1 MFQTE
6 ISFDS
11 NFFDSLKVRWL
22 KTKEIYLLLQTVDE
36 LINNGDIELTN
47 KPLSPVT
54 YSYYFC
60 DYYYMNN
67 WTKFENYIKE
77 SSFNLKV
84 NGSPKVHC
92 YSYSTN
98 EYQKRV
104 YHLIPNP
111 QYCFIHYLPIEKKK
125 DNPQTKQ
132 IFPMFKII
140 DFSPSQISEVESNET
155 MLIIIESFLSF
166 EELTKISQNI
176 KIIFGHQIVNC
187 KPIAQNVLSCVIPP
201 QNENEVVVD
210 IYMTSQDNLNEMRK
224 VSYYD
229 NTQKKTFK
237 YISLKKM
244 QKTPNMVRS
253 NTNSNSKINCS
264 IFTYSDE
271 EIKKKIILLIQ
282 SMLSHID
289 FYSNTINHLNSEFL
303 DITFLIKNFNEDNL
317 NFVLSKISNELNK
330 INKLYII
337 DFVDNFGY
345 NILHYISAINY
356 ANSLQLLNR
365 LRINL
370 EYKSK
375 DDLSCYEICA
385 GRRNLESLTQ
395 LIEIADTGEM
405 ENENEE
411 KFLNDVDILKSA
423 LNISLERNKIDQ
435 YDIKILDL
443 LLKQIKIKYTVDA
456 TSGKIFNNIRNK
468 EDETERKEKDE
479 DDIINSVGIR
489 NNIKTIQRS
498 VRGYLKRRKYRSM
511 KKAAN
516 CLIERFKNFTERKKF
531 LNVKHATVFIQTKI
545 RSWLNQKHD
554 FIKKK

>member
-11 NFFDSLKVRWL
+11 KFFDSLKVRWL
-22 KTKEIYLLLQTVDE
+22 KTKEIYILLQTVDE
-36 LINNGDIELTN
+36 LINNNDIELTN
-47 KPLSPVT
+47 KPLALDT
-54 YSYYFC
+54 FSYYFC

-84 NGSPKVHC
+84 NGRDKVHC

-98 EYQKRV
+98 EYQKRI

-111 QYCFIHYLPIEKKK
+111 QYCFIHYRPIEKKRDTPK
-125 DNPQTKQ
+125 QNPFT
-132 IFPMFKII
+132 FPMFKIV
-140 DFSPSQISEVESNET
+140 DFSPSQISEVQNNET
-155 MLIIIESFLSF
+155 MLIIIESFLSL
-166 EELTKISQNI
+166 EELNKISQNI

-187 KPIAQNVLSCVIPP
+187 KVIAQNVLSCIIPP

-237 YISLKKM
+237 YVSLKQM
-244 QKTPNMVRS
+244 QKTPSMIRS
-253 NTNSNSKINCS
+253 NANSNSKINCS

-271 EIKKKIILLIQ
+271 EIKKKIISLIQ

-289 FYSNTINHLNSEFL
+289 FYSNIINHHNSEFL

-356 ANSLQLLNR
+356 SNSLQLLNR
-365 LRINL
+365 LKINL

-456 TSGKIFNNIRNK
+456 TSGKIFNNLRNK
-468 EDETERKEKDE
+468 ENEKETKEKDE
-479 DDIINSVGIR
+479 DDIIN

-498 VRGYLKRRKYRSM
+498 VRGYLKRRKYRRM

-516 CLIERFKNFTERKKF
+516 CLIKRFKNFTERKKF
-531 LNVKHATVFIQTKI
+531 LNVKHATVFIQTQI

-554 FIKKK
+554 SIKKK

>member
-1 MFQTE
+1 
-6 ISFDS
+6 
-11 NFFDSLKVRWL
+11 
-22 KTKEIYLLLQTVDE
+22 
-36 LINNGDIELTN
+36 
-47 KPLSPVT
+47 
-54 YSYYFC
+54 
-60 DYYYMNN
+60 
-67 WTKFENYIKE
+67 
-77 SSFNLKV
+77 
-84 NGSPKVHC
+84 
-92 YSYSTN
+92 
-98 EYQKRV
+98 
-104 YHLIPNP
+104 
-111 QYCFIHYLPIEKKK
+111 
-125 DNPQTKQ
+125 
-132 IFPMFKII
+132 MFKIV
-140 DFSPSQISEVESNET
+140 DFSPSQISEVQNNET
-155 MLIIIESFLSF
+155 MLIIIESFLSL
-166 EELTKISQNI
+166 EELNKISQNI

-187 KPIAQNVLSCVIPP
+187 KVIAQNVLSCIIPP

-237 YISLKKM
+237 YVSLKQM
-244 QKTPNMVRS
+244 QKTPSMIRG

-264 IFTYSDE
+264 IFRYSDKKK
-271 EIKKKIILLIQ
+271 KKKIISLIQ

-289 FYSNTINHLNSEFL
+289 FYSNIINHHNSEFL

-356 ANSLQLLNR
+356 SNSLQLLNR
-365 LRINL
+365 LKINL

-456 TSGKIFNNIRNK
+456 TSGKIFNNLRNK
-468 EDETERKEKDE
+468 ENEKETKEKDE
-479 DDIINSVGIR
+479 DDIIN

-498 VRGYLKRRKYRSM
+498 VRGYLKRRKYRRM

-516 CLIERFKNFTERKKF
+516 CLIKRFKNFTERKKF
-531 LNVKHATVFIQTKI
+531 LNVKHATVFIQTQI

-554 FIKKK
+554 SIKKK

>member
-11 NFFDSLKVRWL
+11 KFFDSLKVRWL
-22 KTKEIYLLLQTVDE
+22 KTKEIYILLQTVDE
-36 LINNGDIELTN
+36 LINNNDIELTN
-47 KPLSPVT
+47 KPLALDT
-54 YSYYFC
+54 FSYYFC

-84 NGSPKVHC
+84 NGRDKVHC

-98 EYQKRV
+98 EYQKRI

-111 QYCFIHYLPIEKKK
+111 QYCFIHYRPIEKKRDTPK
-125 DNPQTKQ
+125 QNPFT
-132 IFPMFKII
+132 FPMFKIV
-140 DFSPSQISEVESNET
+140 DFSPSQISEAQNNET
-155 MLIIIESFLSF
+155 MLIIIESFLSL
-166 EELTKISQNI
+166 EELNKISQNI

-187 KPIAQNVLSCVIPP
+187 KVIAQNVLSCIIPP

-237 YISLKKM
+237 YVSLKQM
-244 QKTPNMVRS
+244 QKTPSMIRS
-253 NTNSNSKINCS
+253 NANSNSKINCS

-271 EIKKKIILLIQ
+271 EIKKKIISLIQ

-289 FYSNTINHLNSEFL
+289 FYSNIINHHNSEFL

-356 ANSLQLLNR
+356 SNSLQLLNR
-365 LRINL
+365 LKINL

-456 TSGKIFNNIRNK
+456 TSGKIFNNLRNK
-468 EDETERKEKDE
+468 ENEKETKEKDE
-479 DDIINSVGIR
+479 DDIIN

-498 VRGYLKRRKYRSM
+498 VRGYLKRRKYRRM

-516 CLIERFKNFTERKKF
+516 CLIKRFKNFTERKKF

-554 FIKKK
+554 SIKKK

>member
-11 NFFDSLKVRWL
+11 KFFDSLKVRWL
-22 KTKEIYLLLQTVDE
+22 KTKEIYILLQTVDE
-36 LINNGDIELTN
+36 LINNNDIELTN
-47 KPLSPVT
+47 KPLALDT
-54 YSYYFC
+54 FSYYFC

-84 NGSPKVHC
+84 NGRDKVHC

-98 EYQKRV
+98 EYQKRI

-111 QYCFIHYLPIEKKK
+111 QYCFIHYRPIEKKRDTPK
-125 DNPQTKQ
+125 QNPFT
-132 IFPMFKII
+132 FPMFKIV
-140 DFSPSQISEVESNET
+140 DFSPSQISEAQNNET
-155 MLIIIESFLSF
+155 MLIIIESFLSL
-166 EELTKISQNI
+166 EELNKISQNI

-187 KPIAQNVLSCVIPP
+187 KVIAQNVLSCIIPP

-237 YISLKKM
+237 YVSLKQM
-244 QKTPNMVRS
+244 QKTPSMIRS

-271 EIKKKIILLIQ
+271 EIKKKIISLIQ

-289 FYSNTINHLNSEFL
+289 FYSNIINHHNSEFL

-356 ANSLQLLNR
+356 SNSLQLLNR
-365 LRINL
+365 LKINL

-456 TSGKIFNNIRNK
+456 TSGKIFNNLRNK
-468 EDETERKEKDE
+468 ENEKETKEKDE
-479 DDIINSVGIR
+479 DDIIN

-498 VRGYLKRRKYRSM
+498 VRGYLKRRKYRRM

-516 CLIERFKNFTERKKF
+516 CLIKRFKNFTERKKF
-531 LNVKHATVFIQTKI
+531 LNVKHATVFIQTQI

-554 FIKKK
+554 SIKKK

>member
-11 NFFDSLKVRWL
+11 KFFDSLKVRWL
-22 KTKEIYLLLQTVDE
+22 KTKEIYILLQTVDE
-36 LINNGDIELTN
+36 LINNNDIELTN
-47 KPLSPVT
+47 KPLALDT
-54 YSYYFC
+54 FSYYFC
-60 DYYYMNN
+60 DYYNMNN

-84 NGSPKVHC
+84 NGRDKVHC

-98 EYQKRV
+98 EYQKRI

-111 QYCFIHYLPIEKKK
+111 QYCFIHYRPIEKKRDTPK
-125 DNPQTKQ
+125 QNPFT
-132 IFPMFKII
+132 FPMFKIV
-140 DFSPSQISEVESNET
+140 DFSPSQISEAQNNET
-155 MLIIIESFLSF
+155 MLIIIESFLSL
-166 EELTKISQNI
+166 EELNKISQNI

-187 KPIAQNVLSCVIPP
+187 KVIAQNVLSCIIPP

-237 YISLKKM
+237 YVSLKQM
-244 QKTPNMVRS
+244 QKTPSMIRS
-253 NTNSNSKINCS
+253 NMNSNSKINCS

-271 EIKKKIILLIQ
+271 EIKKKIISLIQ

-289 FYSNTINHLNSEFL
+289 FYSNIINHHNSEFL

-356 ANSLQLLNR
+356 SNSLQLLNR
-365 LRINL
+365 LKINL

-456 TSGKIFNNIRNK
+456 TSGKIFNNLRNK
-468 EDETERKEKDE
+468 ENEKETKEKDE
-479 DDIINSVGIR
+479 DDIIN

-498 VRGYLKRRKYRSM
+498 VRGYLKRRKYRRM

-516 CLIERFKNFTERKKF
+516 CLIKRFKNFTERKKF

-554 FIKKK
+554 SIKKK

>member
-11 NFFDSLKVRWL
+11 KFFDSLKVRWL
-22 KTKEIYLLLQTVDE
+22 KTKEIYILLQTVDE
-36 LINNGDIELTN
+36 LINNNDIELTN
-47 KPLSPVT
+47 KPLALDT
-54 YSYYFC
+54 FSYYFC

-84 NGSPKVHC
+84 NGRDKVHC

-98 EYQKRV
+98 EYQKRI

-111 QYCFIHYLPIEKKK
+111 QYCFIHYRPIEKKRDTPK
-125 DNPQTKQ
+125 QNPFT
-132 IFPMFKII
+132 FPMFKIV
-140 DFSPSQISEVESNET
+140 DFSPSQISEAQNNET
-155 MLIIIESFLSF
+155 MLIIIESFLSL
-166 EELTKISQNI
+166 EELNKISQNI

-187 KPIAQNVLSCVIPP
+187 KVIAQNVLSCIIPP

-237 YISLKKM
+237 YVSLKQM
-244 QKTPNMVRS
+244 QKTPSMIRS
-253 NTNSNSKINCS
+253 NANSNSKINCS

-271 EIKKKIILLIQ
+271 EIKKKIISLIQ

-289 FYSNTINHLNSEFL
+289 FYSNIINHHNSEFL

-345 NILHYISAINY
+345 NILHYISAMNY
-356 ANSLQLLNR
+356 SNSLQLLNR
-365 LRINL
+365 LKINL

-456 TSGKIFNNIRNK
+456 TSGKIFNNLRNK
-468 EDETERKEKDE
+468 ENEKETKEKDE
-479 DDIINSVGIR
+479 DDIIN

-498 VRGYLKRRKYRSM
+498 VRGYLKRRKYRRM

-516 CLIERFKNFTERKKF
+516 CLIKRFKNFTERKKF
-531 LNVKHATVFIQTKI
+531 LNVKHATVFIQTQI

-554 FIKKK
+554 SIKKK

>member
-11 NFFDSLKVRWL
+11 KFFDSLKVRWL
-22 KTKEIYLLLQTVDE
+22 KTKEIYILLQTVDE
-36 LINNGDIELTN
+36 LINNNDIELTN
-47 KPLSPVT
+47 KPLT
-54 YSYYFC
+54 LDTFSYYFC

-84 NGSPKVHC
+84 NGRDKVHC

-98 EYQKRV
+98 EYQKRI

-111 QYCFIHYLPIEKKK
+111 QYCFIHYRPIEKKRDTPK
-125 DNPQTKQ
+125 QNPFT
-132 IFPMFKII
+132 FPMFKIV
-140 DFSPSQISEVESNET
+140 DFSPSQISEAQNNET
-155 MLIIIESFLSF
+155 MLIIIESFLSL
-166 EELTKISQNI
+166 EELNKISQNI

-187 KPIAQNVLSCVIPP
+187 KVIAQNVLSCIIPP

-237 YISLKKM
+237 YVSLKQM
-244 QKTPNMVRS
+244 QKTPSMIRS
-253 NTNSNSKINCS
+253 NANSNSKINCS

-271 EIKKKIILLIQ
+271 EIKKKIISLIQ

-289 FYSNTINHLNSEFL
+289 FYSNIINHHNSEFL

-356 ANSLQLLNR
+356 SNSLQLLNR
-365 LRINL
+365 LKINL

-456 TSGKIFNNIRNK
+456 TSGKIFNNLRNK
-468 EDETERKEKDE
+468 ENEKETKEKDE
-479 DDIINSVGIR
+479 DDIIN

-498 VRGYLKRRKYRSM
+498 VRGYLKRRKYRRM

-516 CLIERFKNFTERKKF
+516 CLIKRFKNFTERKKF

-554 FIKKK
+554 SIKKK

>member
-11 NFFDSLKVRWL
+11 KFFDSLKVRWL
-22 KTKEIYLLLQTVDE
+22 KTKEIYILLQTVNE
-36 LINNGDIELTN
+36 LINNNDIELTN
-47 KPLSPVT
+47 KPLALDT
-54 YSYYFC
+54 FSYYFC

-84 NGSPKVHC
+84 NGRDKVHC

-98 EYQKRV
+98 EYQKRI

-111 QYCFIHYLPIEKKK
+111 QYCFIHYRPIEKKIDTPK
-125 DNPQTKQ
+125 QNPFT
-132 IFPMFKII
+132 FPMFKIV
-140 DFSPSQISEVESNET
+140 DFSPSQISEAQNNET
-155 MLIIIESFLSF
+155 MLIIIESFLSL
-166 EELTKISQNI
+166 EELNKISQNI

-187 KPIAQNVLSCVIPP
+187 KVIAQNVLSCIIPP

-237 YISLKKM
+237 YVSLKQM
-244 QKTPNMVRS
+244 QKTPSMIRS
-253 NTNSNSKINCS
+253 NANSNSKINCS

-271 EIKKKIILLIQ
+271 EIKKKIISLIQ

-289 FYSNTINHLNSEFL
+289 FYSNIINHHNSEFL

-356 ANSLQLLNR
+356 SNSLQLLNR
-365 LRINL
+365 LKINL

-456 TSGKIFNNIRNK
+456 TSGKIFNNLRNK
-468 EDETERKEKDE
+468 ENEKETKEKDE
-479 DDIINSVGIR
+479 DDIIN

-498 VRGYLKRRKYRSM
+498 VRGYLKRRKYRRM

-516 CLIERFKNFTERKKF
+516 CLIKRFKNFTERKKF
-531 LNVKHATVFIQTKI
+531 LNVKHATVFIQTQI

-554 FIKKK
+554 SIKKK

>member
-11 NFFDSLKVRWL
+11 KFFDSLKVRWL
-22 KTKEIYLLLQTVDE
+22 KTKEIYILLQTVDE
-36 LINNGDIELTN
+36 LINNNDIELTN
-47 KPLSPVT
+47 KPLALDT
-54 YSYYFC
+54 FSYYFC

-84 NGSPKVHC
+84 NGRDKVHC

-98 EYQKRV
+98 EYQKRI

-111 QYCFIHYLPIEKKK
+111 QYCFIHYRPIEKKRDTPK
-125 DNPQTKQ
+125 QNPFT
-132 IFPMFKII
+132 FPMFKIV
-140 DFSPSQISEVESNET
+140 DFSPSQISEAQNNET
-155 MLIIIESFLSF
+155 MLIIIESFLSL
-166 EELTKISQNI
+166 EELNKISQNI

-187 KPIAQNVLSCVIPP
+187 KVIAQNVLSCIIPP

-237 YISLKKM
+237 YVSLKQM
-244 QKTPNMVRS
+244 QKTPSMIRG

-271 EIKKKIILLIQ
+271 EIKKKIISLIQ

-289 FYSNTINHLNSEFL
+289 FYSNIINHHNSEFL

-356 ANSLQLLNR
+356 SNSLQLLNR
-365 LRINL
+365 LKINL

-456 TSGKIFNNIRNK
+456 TSGKIFNNLRNK
-468 EDETERKEKDE
+468 ENEKETKEKDE
-479 DDIINSVGIR
+479 DDIIN

-498 VRGYLKRRKYRSM
+498 VRGYLKRRKYRRM

-516 CLIERFKNFTERKKF
+516 CLIKRFKNFTERKKF
-531 LNVKHATVFIQTKI
+531 LNVKHATVFIQTQI

-554 FIKKK
+554 SIKKK

>member
-11 NFFDSLKVRWL
+11 KFFDSLKVRWL
-22 KTKEIYLLLQTVDE
+22 KTKEIYILLQTVDE
-36 LINNGDIELTN
+36 LINNNDIELTN
-47 KPLSPVT
+47 KPLALDT
-54 YSYYFC
+54 FSYYFC

-84 NGSPKVHC
+84 NGRDKVHC

-98 EYQKRV
+98 EYQKRI

-111 QYCFIHYLPIEKKK
+111 QYCFIHYRPIEKKRDTPK
-125 DNPQTKQ
+125 QNPFT
-132 IFPMFKII
+132 FPMFKIV
-140 DFSPSQISEVESNET
+140 DFSPSQISEAQNNET
-155 MLIIIESFLSF
+155 MLIIIESFLSL
-166 EELTKISQNI
+166 EELNKISQNI

-187 KPIAQNVLSCVIPP
+187 KVIAQNVLSCIIPP

-237 YISLKKM
+237 YVSLKQM
-244 QKTPNMVRS
+244 QKTPSMIRS
-253 NTNSNSKINCS
+253 NANSNSKINCS

-271 EIKKKIILLIQ
+271 EIKKKIISLIQ

-289 FYSNTINHLNSEFL
+289 FYSNIINHHNSEFL

-356 ANSLQLLNR
+356 SNSLQLLNR
-365 LRINL
+365 LKINL

-395 LIEIADTGEM
+395 LIEIADAGEM

-456 TSGKIFNNIRNK
+456 TSGKIFNNLRNK
-468 EDETERKEKDE
+468 ENEKETKEKDE
-479 DDIINSVGIR
+479 DDIIN

-498 VRGYLKRRKYRSM
+498 VRGYLKRRKYRRM

-516 CLIERFKNFTERKKF
+516 CLIKRFKNFTERKKF
-531 LNVKHATVFIQTKI
+531 LNVKHATVFIQTQI

-554 FIKKK
+554 SIKKK

>member
-1 MFQTE
+1 MYRLFRFYNQNRKK
-6 ISFDS
+6 I
-11 NFFDSLKVRWL
+11 WL
-22 KTKEIYLLLQTVDE
+22 MIGIIAFVFLIIQLLNNIAKEQ
-36 LINNGDIELTN
+36 
-47 KPLSPVT
+47 
-54 YSYYFC
+54 
-60 DYYYMNN
+60 
-67 WTKFENYIKE
+67 
-77 SSFNLKV
+77 
-84 NGSPKVHC
+84 
-92 YSYSTN
+92 
-98 EYQKRV
+98 
-104 YHLIPNP
+104 
-111 QYCFIHYLPIEKKK
+111 
-125 DNPQTKQ
+125 
-132 IFPMFKII
+132 
-140 DFSPSQISEVESNET
+140 NET
-155 MLIIIESFLSF
+155 MLIIIESFLSL
-166 EELTKISQNI
+166 EELNKISQNI

-187 KPIAQNVLSCVIPP
+187 KVIAQNVLSCIIPP

-237 YISLKKM
+237 YVSLKQM
-244 QKTPNMVRS
+244 QKTPSMIRS
-253 NTNSNSKINCS
+253 NANSNSKINCS

-271 EIKKKIILLIQ
+271 EIKKKIISLIQ

-289 FYSNTINHLNSEFL
+289 FYSNIINHHNSEFL

-356 ANSLQLLNR
+356 SNSLQLLNR
-365 LRINL
+365 LKINL

-456 TSGKIFNNIRNK
+456 TSGKIFNNLRNK
-468 EDETERKEKDE
+468 ENEKETKEKDE
-479 DDIINSVGIR
+479 DDIIN

-498 VRGYLKRRKYRSM
+498 VRGYLKRRKYRRM

-516 CLIERFKNFTERKKF
+516 CLIKRFKNFTERKKF

-554 FIKKK
+554 SIKKK

>member
-11 NFFDSLKVRWL
+11 KFFDSLKVRWL
-22 KTKEIYLLLQTVDE
+22 KTKEIYILLQTVDE
-36 LINNGDIELTN
+36 LINNNDIELTN
-47 KPLSPVT
+47 KPLALDT
-54 YSYYFC
+54 FSYYFC
-60 DYYYMNN
+60 DYYDMNN

-84 NGSPKVHC
+84 NGRDKVHC

-98 EYQKRV
+98 EYQKRI

-111 QYCFIHYLPIEKKK
+111 QYCFIHYRPIEKKRDTPK
-125 DNPQTKQ
+125 QNPFT
-132 IFPMFKII
+132 FPMFKIV
-140 DFSPSQISEVESNET
+140 DFSPSQISEAQNNET
-155 MLIIIESFLSF
+155 MLIIIESFLSL
-166 EELTKISQNI
+166 EELNKISQNI

-187 KPIAQNVLSCVIPP
+187 KVIAQNVLSCIIPP

-237 YISLKKM
+237 YVSLKQM
-244 QKTPNMVRS
+244 QKTPSMIRS
-253 NTNSNSKINCS
+253 NANSNSKINCS

-271 EIKKKIILLIQ
+271 EIKKKIISLIQ

-289 FYSNTINHLNSEFL
+289 FYSNIINHHNSEFL
-303 DITFLIKNFNEDNL
+303 DITFLIQNFNEDNL

-356 ANSLQLLNR
+356 SNSLQLLNR
-365 LRINL
+365 LKINL

-456 TSGKIFNNIRNK
+456 TSGKIFNNLRNK
-468 EDETERKEKDE
+468 ENEKETKEKDE
-479 DDIINSVGIR
+479 DDIIN

-498 VRGYLKRRKYRSM
+498 VRGYLKRRKYRRM

-516 CLIERFKNFTERKKF
+516 CLIKRFKNFTERKKF
-531 LNVKHATVFIQTKI
+531 LNVKHATVFIQTQI

-554 FIKKK
+554 SIKKK

>member
-11 NFFDSLKVRWL
+11 KFFDSLKVRWL
-22 KTKEIYLLLQTVDE
+22 KTKEIYILLQTVNE
-36 LINNGDIELTN
+36 LINNNDIELTN
-47 KPLSPVT
+47 KPLALDT
-54 YSYYFC
+54 FSYYFC

-84 NGSPKVHC
+84 NGRDKVHC

-98 EYQKRV
+98 EYQKRI

-111 QYCFIHYLPIEKKK
+111 QYCFIHYRPIEKKRDTPK
-125 DNPQTKQ
+125 QNPFT
-132 IFPMFKII
+132 FPMFKIV
-140 DFSPSQISEVESNET
+140 DFSPSQISEAQNNET
-155 MLIIIESFLSF
+155 MLIIIESFLSL
-166 EELTKISQNI
+166 EELNKISQNI

-187 KPIAQNVLSCVIPP
+187 KVIAQNVLSCIIPP

-237 YISLKKM
+237 YVSLKQM
-244 QKTPNMVRS
+244 QKTPSMIRS
-253 NTNSNSKINCS
+253 HTNSNSKINCS

-271 EIKKKIILLIQ
+271 EIKKKIISLIQ

-289 FYSNTINHLNSEFL
+289 FYSNIINHHNSEFL

-356 ANSLQLLNR
+356 SNSLQLLNR
-365 LRINL
+365 LKINL

-456 TSGKIFNNIRNK
+456 TSGKIFNNLRNK
-468 EDETERKEKDE
+468 ENEKETKEKDE
-479 DDIINSVGIR
+479 DDIIN

-498 VRGYLKRRKYRSM
+498 VRGYLKRRKYRRM

-516 CLIERFKNFTERKKF
+516 CLIKRFKNFTERKKF
-531 LNVKHATVFIQTKI
+531 LNVKHATVFIQTQI

-554 FIKKK
+554 SIKKK

>member
-11 NFFDSLKVRWL
+11 KFFDSLKVRWL
-22 KTKEIYLLLQTVDE
+22 KTKEIYILLQTVNE
-36 LINNGDIELTN
+36 LINNNDIELTN
-47 KPLSPVT
+47 KPLALDT
-54 YSYYFC
+54 FSYYFC

-84 NGSPKVHC
+84 NGRDKVHC

-98 EYQKRV
+98 EYQKRI

-111 QYCFIHYLPIEKKK
+111 QYCFIHYRPIEKKRDTPK
-125 DNPQTKQ
+125 QNPFT
-132 IFPMFKII
+132 FPMFKIV
-140 DFSPSQISEVESNET
+140 DFSPSQISEAQNNET
-155 MLIIIESFLSF
+155 MLIIIESFLSL
-166 EELTKISQNI
+166 EELNKISQNI

-187 KPIAQNVLSCVIPP
+187 KVIAQNVLSCIIPP

-237 YISLKKM
+237 YVSLKQM
-244 QKTPNMVRS
+244 QKTPSMIRS
-253 NTNSNSKINCS
+253 NANSNSKINCS

-271 EIKKKIILLIQ
+271 EIKKKIISLIQ

-289 FYSNTINHLNSEFL
+289 FYSNIINHHNSEFL

-356 ANSLQLLNR
+356 SNSLQLLNR
-365 LRINL
+365 LKINL

-456 TSGKIFNNIRNK
+456 TSGKIFNNLRNK
-468 EDETERKEKDE
+468 ENEKETKEKDE
-479 DDIINSVGIR
+479 DDIIN

-498 VRGYLKRRKYRSM
+498 VRGYLKRRKYRRM

-516 CLIERFKNFTERKKF
+516 CLIKRFKNFTERKKF

-554 FIKKK
+554 SIKKK

>member
-11 NFFDSLKVRWL
+11 KFFDSLKVRWL
-22 KTKEIYLLLQTVDE
+22 KTKEIYILLQTVDE
-36 LINNGDIELTN
+36 LINNNDIELTN
-47 KPLSPVT
+47 KPLALDT
-54 YSYYFC
+54 FSYYFC

-84 NGSPKVHC
+84 NGRDKVHC

-98 EYQKRV
+98 EYQKRI

-111 QYCFIHYLPIEKKK
+111 QYCFIHYRPIEKKRDTPK
-125 DNPQTKQ
+125 QNPFT
-132 IFPMFKII
+132 FPMFKIV
-140 DFSPSQISEVESNET
+140 DFSPSQISEAQNNET
-155 MLIIIESFLSF
+155 MLIIIESFLSL
-166 EELTKISQNI
+166 EELNKISQNI

-187 KPIAQNVLSCVIPP
+187 KVIAQNVLSCIIPP

-237 YISLKKM
+237 YVSLKQM
-244 QKTPNMVRS
+244 QKTPSMIRG

-271 EIKKKIILLIQ
+271 EIKKKIISLIQ

-289 FYSNTINHLNSEFL
+289 FYSNIINHHNSEFL

-356 ANSLQLLNR
+356 SNSLQLLNR
-365 LRINL
+365 LKINL

-456 TSGKIFNNIRNK
+456 TSGKIFNNLRNK
-468 EDETERKEKDE
+468 ENEKETKEKDE
-479 DDIINSVGIR
+479 DDIIN

-498 VRGYLKRRKYRSM
+498 VRGYLKRRKYRRM

-516 CLIERFKNFTERKKF
+516 CLIKRFKNFTERKKF

-554 FIKKK
+554 SIKKK

>member
-6 ISFDS
+6 ISFDLK
-11 NFFDSLKVRWL
+11 FFDSLKVRWL
-22 KTKEIYLLLQTVDE
+22 KTKEIYILLQTVDD
-36 LINNGDIELTN
+36 LINNNDIELTN
-47 KPLSPVT
+47 KPLALDT
-54 YSYYFC
+54 FSYYFC
-60 DYYYMNN
+60 DYYNMNN

-84 NGSPKVHC
+84 NGRDKVHC

-98 EYQKRV
+98 EYQKRI

-111 QYCFIHYLPIEKKK
+111 QYCFIHYRPIEKKRDTPK
-125 DNPQTKQ
+125 QNPFT
-132 IFPMFKII
+132 FPMFKIV
-140 DFSPSQISEVESNET
+140 DFSPSQISEAQNNET
-155 MLIIIESFLSF
+155 MLIIIESFLSL
-166 EELTKISQNI
+166 EELNKISQNI

-187 KPIAQNVLSCVIPP
+187 KVIAQNVLSCIIPP

-237 YISLKKM
+237 YVSLKQM
-244 QKTPNMVRS
+244 QKTPSMIRG

-264 IFTYSDE
+264 IFRYSDE
-271 EIKKKIILLIQ
+271 EIKKKIISLIQ

-289 FYSNTINHLNSEFL
+289 FYSNIINHHNSEFL
-303 DITFLIKNFNEDNL
+303 DITFLIQNFNEDNL

-356 ANSLQLLNR
+356 SNSLQLLNR
-365 LRINL
+365 LKINL

-456 TSGKIFNNIRNK
+456 TSGKIFNNLRNK
-468 EDETERKEKDE
+468 ENEKETKEKDE
-479 DDIINSVGIR
+479 DDIIN

-498 VRGYLKRRKYRSM
+498 VRGYLKRRKYRRM

-516 CLIERFKNFTERKKF
+516 CLIKRFKNFTERKKF

-554 FIKKK
+554 SIKKK

>member
-11 NFFDSLKVRWL
+11 KFFDSLKVRWL
-22 KTKEIYLLLQTVDE
+22 KTKEIYILLQTVDE
-36 LINNGDIELTN
+36 LINNNDIELTN
-47 KPLSPVT
+47 KPLALDT
-54 YSYYFC
+54 FSYYFC

-84 NGSPKVHC
+84 NGRDKVHC

-98 EYQKRV
+98 EYQKRI

-111 QYCFIHYLPIEKKK
+111 QYCFIHYRPIEKKRDTPK
-125 DNPQTKQ
+125 QNPFT
-132 IFPMFKII
+132 FPMFKIV
-140 DFSPSQISEVESNET
+140 DFSPSQISEAQNNET
-155 MLIIIESFLSF
+155 MLIIIESFLSL
-166 EELTKISQNI
+166 EELNKISQNI

-187 KPIAQNVLSCVIPP
+187 KVIAQNVLSCIIPP

-237 YISLKKM
+237 YVSLKQM
-244 QKTPNMVRS
+244 QKTPSIIRS
-253 NTNSNSKINCS
+253 NMNSNSKINCS

-271 EIKKKIILLIQ
+271 EIKKKIISLIQ

-289 FYSNTINHLNSEFL
+289 FYSNIINHHNSEFL

-356 ANSLQLLNR
+356 SNSLQLLNR
-365 LRINL
+365 LKINL

-456 TSGKIFNNIRNK
+456 TSGKIFNNLRNK
-468 EDETERKEKDE
+468 ENEKETKEKDE
-479 DDIINSVGIR
+479 DDIIN

-498 VRGYLKRRKYRSM
+498 VRGYLKRRKYRRM

-516 CLIERFKNFTERKKF
+516 CLIKRFKNFTERKKF
-531 LNVKHATVFIQTKI
+531 LNVKHATVFIQTQI

-554 FIKKK
+554 SIKKK

>member
-11 NFFDSLKVRWL
+11 KFFDSLKVRWL
-22 KTKEIYLLLQTVDE
+22 KTKEIYILLQTVDE
-36 LINNGDIELTN
+36 LINNNDIELTN
-47 KPLSPVT
+47 KPLALDT
-54 YSYYFC
+54 FSYYFC

-84 NGSPKVHC
+84 NGRDKVHC

-98 EYQKRV
+98 EYQKRI

-111 QYCFIHYLPIEKKK
+111 QYCFIHYRPIEKKRDTSK
-125 DNPQTKQ
+125 QNPFT
-132 IFPMFKII
+132 FPMFKIV
-140 DFSPSQISEVESNET
+140 DFSPSQISEAQNNET
-155 MLIIIESFLSF
+155 MLIIIESFLSL
-166 EELTKISQNI
+166 EELNKISQNI

-187 KPIAQNVLSCVIPP
+187 KVIAQNVLSCIIPP

-237 YISLKKM
+237 YVSLKQM
-244 QKTPNMVRS
+244 QKTPSMIRS

-271 EIKKKIILLIQ
+271 EIKKKIISLIQ

-289 FYSNTINHLNSEFL
+289 FYSNIINHHNSEFL

-356 ANSLQLLNR
+356 SNSLQLLNR
-365 LRINL
+365 LKINL

-456 TSGKIFNNIRNK
+456 TSGKIFNNLRNK
-468 EDETERKEKDE
+468 ENEKETKEKDE
-479 DDIINSVGIR
+479 DDIIN

-498 VRGYLKRRKYRSM
+498 VRGYLKRRKYRRM

-516 CLIERFKNFTERKKF
+516 CLIKRFKNFTERKKF
-531 LNVKHATVFIQTKI
+531 LNVKHATVFIQTQI

-554 FIKKK
+554 SIKKK

>member
-11 NFFDSLKVRWL
+11 KFFDSLKVRWL
-22 KTKEIYLLLQTVDE
+22 KTKEIYILLQTVDE
-36 LINNGDIELTN
+36 LINNNDIELTN
-47 KPLSPVT
+47 KPLALDT
-54 YSYYFC
+54 FSYYFC
-60 DYYYMNN
+60 DYYNMNN

-84 NGSPKVHC
+84 NGRDKVHC

-98 EYQKRV
+98 EYQKRI

-111 QYCFIHYLPIEKKK
+111 QYCFIHYRPIEKKRDTPK
-125 DNPQTKQ
+125 QNPFT
-132 IFPMFKII
+132 FPMFKIV
-140 DFSPSQISEVESNET
+140 DFSPSQISEAQNNET
-155 MLIIIESFLSF
+155 MLIIIESFLSL
-166 EELTKISQNI
+166 EELNKISQNI

-187 KPIAQNVLSCVIPP
+187 KVIAQNVLSCIIPP

-237 YISLKKM
+237 YVSLKQM
-244 QKTPNMVRS
+244 QKTPSMIRG

-271 EIKKKIILLIQ
+271 EIKKKIISLIQ

-289 FYSNTINHLNSEFL
+289 FYSNIINHHNSEFL

-356 ANSLQLLNR
+356 SNSLQLLNR
-365 LRINL
+365 LKVNL

-456 TSGKIFNNIRNK
+456 TSGKIFNNLRNK
-468 EDETERKEKDE
+468 ENEKETKEKDE
-479 DDIINSVGIR
+479 DDIIN

-498 VRGYLKRRKYRSM
+498 VRGYLKRRKYRRM

-516 CLIERFKNFTERKKF
+516 CLIKRFKNFTERKKF
-531 LNVKHATVFIQTKI
+531 LNVKHATVFIQTQI

-554 FIKKK
+554 SIKKK

>member
-11 NFFDSLKVRWL
+11 KFFDSLKVRWL
-22 KTKEIYLLLQTVDE
+22 KTKEIYILLQTVDE
-36 LINNGDIELTN
+36 LINNNDIELTN
-47 KPLSPVT
+47 KPLALDT
-54 YSYYFC
+54 FSYYFC
-60 DYYYMNN
+60 DYYSMNN

-84 NGSPKVHC
+84 NGRDKVHC

-98 EYQKRV
+98 EYQKRI

-111 QYCFIHYLPIEKKK
+111 QYCFIHYRPIEKKRDTPK
-125 DNPQTKQ
+125 QNPFT
-132 IFPMFKII
+132 FPMFKIV
-140 DFSPSQISEVESNET
+140 DFSPSQISEAQNNET
-155 MLIIIESFLSF
+155 MLIIIESFLSL
-166 EELTKISQNI
+166 EELNKISQNI

-187 KPIAQNVLSCVIPP
+187 KVIAQNVLSCIIPP

-237 YISLKKM
+237 YVSLKQL
-244 QKTPNMVRS
+244 QKTPSMIRG

-271 EIKKKIILLIQ
+271 EIKKKIISLIQ

-289 FYSNTINHLNSEFL
+289 FYSNIINHHNSEFL

-356 ANSLQLLNR
+356 SNSLQLLNR
-365 LRINL
+365 LKINL

-456 TSGKIFNNIRNK
+456 TSGKIFNNLRNK
-468 EDETERKEKDE
+468 ENEKETKEKDE
-479 DDIINSVGIR
+479 DDIIN

-498 VRGYLKRRKYRSM
+498 VRGYLKRRKYRRM

-516 CLIERFKNFTERKKF
+516 CLIKRFKNFTERKKF
-531 LNVKHATVFIQTKI
+531 LNVKHATVFIQTQI

-554 FIKKK
+554 SIKKK

>member
-11 NFFDSLKVRWL
+11 KFFDSLKVRWL
-22 KTKEIYLLLQTVDE
+22 KTKEIYILLQTVDE
-36 LINNGDIELTN
+36 LINNNDIELTN
-47 KPLSPVT
+47 KPLALDT
-54 YSYYFC
+54 FSYYFC
-60 DYYYMNN
+60 DYYNMNN

-84 NGSPKVHC
+84 NGRDKVHC

-98 EYQKRV
+98 EYQKRI

-111 QYCFIHYLPIEKKK
+111 QYCFIHYRPIEKKRDTPK
-125 DNPQTKQ
+125 QNPFT
-132 IFPMFKII
+132 FPMFKIV
-140 DFSPSQISEVESNET
+140 DFSPSQISEAQNNET
-155 MLIIIESFLSF
+155 MLIIIESFLSL
-166 EELTKISQNI
+166 EELNKISQNI

-187 KPIAQNVLSCVIPP
+187 KVIAQNVLSCIIPP

-237 YISLKKM
+237 YVSLKQM
-244 QKTPNMVRS
+244 QKTPSMIRS
-253 NTNSNSKINCS
+253 NANSNSKINCS
-264 IFTYSDE
+264 IFRYSDE
-271 EIKKKIILLIQ
+271 EIKKKIISLIQ

-289 FYSNTINHLNSEFL
+289 FYSNIINHHNSEFL

-356 ANSLQLLNR
+356 SNSLQLLNR
-365 LRINL
+365 LKINL

-456 TSGKIFNNIRNK
+456 TSGKIFNNLRNK
-468 EDETERKEKDE
+468 ENEKETKEKDE
-479 DDIINSVGIR
+479 DDIIN

-498 VRGYLKRRKYRSM
+498 VRGYLKRRKYRRM

-516 CLIERFKNFTERKKF
+516 CLIKRFKNFTERKKF

-554 FIKKK
+554 SIKKK

>member
-11 NFFDSLKVRWL
+11 KFFDSLKVRWL
-22 KTKEIYLLLQTVDE
+22 KTKEIYILLQTVDE
-36 LINNGDIELTN
+36 LINNNDIELTN
-47 KPLSPVT
+47 KPLALDT
-54 YSYYFC
+54 FSYYFC

-84 NGSPKVHC
+84 NGRDKVHC

-98 EYQKRV
+98 EYQKRI

-111 QYCFIHYLPIEKKK
+111 QYCFIHYRPIEKKRDTPK
-125 DNPQTKQ
+125 QNPFT
-132 IFPMFKII
+132 FPMFKIV
-140 DFSPSQISEVESNET
+140 DFSPSQISEAQNNET
-155 MLIIIESFLSF
+155 MLIIIESFLSL
-166 EELTKISQNI
+166 EELNKISQNI

-187 KPIAQNVLSCVIPP
+187 KVIAQNVLSCIIPP

-237 YISLKKM
+237 YVSLKQM
-244 QKTPNMVRS
+244 QKIPSMIRS
-253 NTNSNSKINCS
+253 NMNSNSKIHCS

-271 EIKKKIILLIQ
+271 EIKKKIISLIQ

-289 FYSNTINHLNSEFL
+289 FYSNIINHHNSEFL

-356 ANSLQLLNR
+356 SNSLQLLNR
-365 LRINL
+365 LKINL

-411 KFLNDVDILKSA
+411 KFHNDVDILKSA

-456 TSGKIFNNIRNK
+456 TSGKIFNNLRNK
-468 EDETERKEKDE
+468 ENEKETKEKDE
-479 DDIINSVGIR
+479 DDIIN

-498 VRGYLKRRKYRSM
+498 VRGYLKRRKYRRM

-516 CLIERFKNFTERKKF
+516 CLIKRFKNFTERKKF

-554 FIKKK
+554 SIKKK

>member
-11 NFFDSLKVRWL
+11 KFFDSLKVRWL
-22 KTKEIYLLLQTVDE
+22 KTKEIYILLQTVNE
-36 LINNGDIELTN
+36 LINNNDIELTN
-47 KPLSPVT
+47 KPLALDT
-54 YSYYFC
+54 FSYYFC

-84 NGSPKVHC
+84 NGRDKVHC

-98 EYQKRV
+98 EYQKRI

-111 QYCFIHYLPIEKKK
+111 QYCFIHYRPIEKKRDTPK
-125 DNPQTKQ
+125 QNPFT
-132 IFPMFKII
+132 FPMFKIV
-140 DFSPSQISEVESNET
+140 DFSPSQISEAQNNET
-155 MLIIIESFLSF
+155 MLIIIESFLSL
-166 EELTKISQNI
+166 EELNKISQNI

-187 KPIAQNVLSCVIPP
+187 KVIAQNVLSCIIPP

-237 YISLKKM
+237 YVSLKQM
-244 QKTPNMVRS
+244 QKTPSMIRG

-271 EIKKKIILLIQ
+271 EIKKKIISLIQ

-289 FYSNTINHLNSEFL
+289 FYSNIINHHNSEFL

-356 ANSLQLLNR
+356 SNSLQLLNR
-365 LRINL
+365 LKINL

-456 TSGKIFNNIRNK
+456 TSGKIFNNLRNK
-468 EDETERKEKDE
+468 ENEKETKEKDE
-479 DDIINSVGIR
+479 DDIIN

-498 VRGYLKRRKYRSM
+498 VRGYLKRRKYRRM

-516 CLIERFKNFTERKKF
+516 CLIKRFKNFTERKKF

-554 FIKKK
+554 SIKKK

>member
-11 NFFDSLKVRWL
+11 KFFDSLKVRWL
-22 KTKEIYLLLQTVDE
+22 KTKEIYILLQTVDE
-36 LINNGDIELTN
+36 LINNNDIELTN
-47 KPLSPVT
+47 KPLALDT
-54 YSYYFC
+54 FSYYFC

-84 NGSPKVHC
+84 NGRDKVHC

-98 EYQKRV
+98 EYQKRI

-111 QYCFIHYLPIEKKK
+111 QYCFIHYRPIEKKRDTPK
-125 DNPQTKQ
+125 QNPFT
-132 IFPMFKII
+132 FPMFKIV
-140 DFSPSQISEVESNET
+140 DFSPSQISEAQNNET
-155 MLIIIESFLSF
+155 MLIIIESFLSL
-166 EELTKISQNI
+166 EELNKISQNI

-187 KPIAQNVLSCVIPP
+187 KVIAQNVLSCIIPP

-237 YISLKKM
+237 YVSLKQM
-244 QKTPNMVRS
+244 QKTPSMIRS

-271 EIKKKIILLIQ
+271 EIKKKIISLIQ

-289 FYSNTINHLNSEFL
+289 FYSNIINHHNSEFL

-356 ANSLQLLNR
+356 SNSLQLLNR
-365 LRINL
+365 LKINL

-456 TSGKIFNNIRNK
+456 TSGKIFNNLRNK
-468 EDETERKEKDE
+468 ENEKETKEKDE
-479 DDIINSVGIR
+479 DDIIN

-498 VRGYLKRRKYRSM
+498 VRGYLKRRKYRRM

-516 CLIERFKNFTERKKF
+516 CLIKRFKNFTERKKF

-554 FIKKK
+554 SIKKN

>member
-11 NFFDSLKVRWL
+11 KFFDSLKVRWL
-22 KTKEIYLLLQTVDE
+22 KTKEIYILLQTVDE
-36 LINNGDIELTN
+36 LINNNDIELTH
-47 KPLSPVT
+47 KPLALDT
-54 YSYYFC
+54 FSYYLC
-60 DYYYMNN
+60 DYYYLNN

-84 NGSPKVHC
+84 NGRDKVHC

-98 EYQKRV
+98 EYQKRI

-111 QYCFIHYLPIEKKK
+111 QYCFIHYRPIEKKRDTPK
-125 DNPQTKQ
+125 QNPFT
-132 IFPMFKII
+132 FPMFKIV
-140 DFSPSQISEVESNET
+140 DFSPSQISEVQNNET
-155 MLIIIESFLSF
+155 MLIIIESFLSL
-166 EELTKISQNI
+166 EELNKISQNI

-187 KPIAQNVLSCVIPP
+187 KVIAQNVLSCIIPP

-237 YISLKKM
+237 YVSLKQM
-244 QKTPNMVRS
+244 QKTPSMIRS
-253 NTNSNSKINCS
+253 NANSNSKINCS

-271 EIKKKIILLIQ
+271 EIKKKIISLIQ

-289 FYSNTINHLNSEFL
+289 FYSNIINHHNSEFL

-356 ANSLQLLNR
+356 SNSLQLLNR
-365 LRINL
+365 LKINL

-456 TSGKIFNNIRNK
+456 TSGKIFNNLRNK
-468 EDETERKEKDE
+468 ENEKETKEKDE
-479 DDIINSVGIR
+479 DDIIN

-498 VRGYLKRRKYRSM
+498 VRGYLKRRKYRRM

-516 CLIERFKNFTERKKF
+516 CLIKRFKNFTERKKF
-531 LNVKHATVFIQTKI
+531 LNVKHATVFIQTQI

-554 FIKKK
+554 SIKKK

>member
-11 NFFDSLKVRWL
+11 KFFDSLKVRWL
-22 KTKEIYLLLQTVDE
+22 KTKEIYILLQTVDE
-36 LINNGDIELTN
+36 LINNNDIELTN
-47 KPLSPVT
+47 KPLALDT
-54 YSYYFC
+54 FSYYFC

-84 NGSPKVHC
+84 NGRDKVHC

-98 EYQKRV
+98 EYQKRI

-111 QYCFIHYLPIEKKK
+111 QYCFIHYRPIEKKRDTPK
-125 DNPQTKQ
+125 QNPFT
-132 IFPMFKII
+132 FPMFKIV
-140 DFSPSQISEVESNET
+140 DFSPSQISEAQNNET
-155 MLIIIESFLSF
+155 MLIIIESFLSL
-166 EELTKISQNI
+166 EELNKISQNI

-187 KPIAQNVLSCVIPP
+187 KVIAQNVLSCIIPP

-237 YISLKKM
+237 YVSLKQM
-244 QKTPNMVRS
+244 QKTPSMIRG

-264 IFTYSDE
+264 IFTYSNE
-271 EIKKKIILLIQ
+271 EIKKKIISLIQ

-289 FYSNTINHLNSEFL
+289 FYSNIINHHNSEFL

-356 ANSLQLLNR
+356 SNSLQLLNR
-365 LRINL
+365 LKINL

-456 TSGKIFNNIRNK
+456 TSGKIFNNLRNK
-468 EDETERKEKDE
+468 ENEKETKEKDE
-479 DDIINSVGIR
+479 DDIIN

-498 VRGYLKRRKYRSM
+498 VRGYLKRRKYRRM

-516 CLIERFKNFTERKKF
+516 CLIKRFKNFTERKKF
-531 LNVKHATVFIQTKI
+531 LNVKHATVFIQTQI

-554 FIKKK
+554 SIKKK

>member
-11 NFFDSLKVRWL
+11 KFFDSLKVRWL
-22 KTKEIYLLLQTVDE
+22 KTKEIYILLQTVDE
-36 LINNGDIELTN
+36 LINNNDIELTN
-47 KPLSPVT
+47 KPLALDT
-54 YSYYFC
+54 FSYYFC

-84 NGSPKVHC
+84 NGRDKVHC

-98 EYQKRV
+98 EYQKRI

-111 QYCFIHYLPIEKKK
+111 QYCFIHYRPIEKKRDTPK
-125 DNPQTKQ
+125 QNPFT
-132 IFPMFKII
+132 FPMFKIV
-140 DFSPSQISEVESNET
+140 DFSPSQISEAQNNET
-155 MLIIIESFLSF
+155 MLIIIESFLSL
-166 EELTKISQNI
+166 EELNKISQNI

-187 KPIAQNVLSCVIPP
+187 KVIAQNVLSCIIPP

-237 YISLKKM
+237 YVSLKQM
-244 QKTPNMVRS
+244 QKTPSMIRS

-271 EIKKKIILLIQ
+271 EIKKKIISLIQ

-289 FYSNTINHLNSEFL
+289 FYSNIINHHNSEFL

-356 ANSLQLLNR
+356 SNSLQLLNR
-365 LRINL
+365 LKINL

-456 TSGKIFNNIRNK
+456 TSGKIFNNLRNK
-468 EDETERKEKDE
+468 ENEKETKEKDE
-479 DDIINSVGIR
+479 DDIIN

-498 VRGYLKRRKYRSM
+498 VRGYLKRRKYRRM

-516 CLIERFKNFTERKKF
+516 CLIKRFKNFTERKKF

-554 FIKKK
+554 SIKKK

>member
-11 NFFDSLKVRWL
+11 KFFDSLKVRWL
-22 KTKEIYLLLQTVDE
+22 KTKEIYILLQTVDE
-36 LINNGDIELTN
+36 LINNNDIELTN
-47 KPLSPVT
+47 KPLALDT
-54 YSYYFC
+54 FSYYFC
-60 DYYYMNN
+60 DYYNMNN

-84 NGSPKVHC
+84 NGRDKVHC

-98 EYQKRV
+98 EYQKRI

-111 QYCFIHYLPIEKKK
+111 QYCFIHYRPIEKKRDTPK
-125 DNPQTKQ
+125 QNPFT
-132 IFPMFKII
+132 FPMFKIV
-140 DFSPSQISEVESNET
+140 DFSPSQISEAQNNET
-155 MLIIIESFLSF
+155 MLIIIESFLSL
-166 EELTKISQNI
+166 EELNKISQNI

-187 KPIAQNVLSCVIPP
+187 KVIAQNVLSCIIPP

-237 YISLKKM
+237 YASLKQM
-244 QKTPNMVRS
+244 QKTPSMIRS
-253 NTNSNSKINCS
+253 NANSNSKINCS

-271 EIKKKIILLIQ
+271 EIKKKIISLIQ

-289 FYSNTINHLNSEFL
+289 FYSNIINHHNSEFL

-356 ANSLQLLNR
+356 SNSLQLLNR
-365 LRINL
+365 LKINL

-456 TSGKIFNNIRNK
+456 TSGKIFNNLRNK
-468 EDETERKEKDE
+468 ENEKETKEKDE
-479 DDIINSVGIR
+479 DDIIN

-498 VRGYLKRRKYRSM
+498 VRGYLKRRKYRRM

-516 CLIERFKNFTERKKF
+516 CLIKRFKNFTERKKF
-531 LNVKHATVFIQTKI
+531 LNVKHATVFIQTQI

-554 FIKKK
+554 SIKKK

>member
-11 NFFDSLKVRWL
+11 KFFDSLKVRWL
-22 KTKEIYLLLQTVDE
+22 KTKEIYILLQTVDE
-36 LINNGDIELTN
+36 LINNNDIELTN
-47 KPLSPVT
+47 KPLALDT
-54 YSYYFC
+54 FSYYFC

-84 NGSPKVHC
+84 NGRDKVHC

-98 EYQKRV
+98 EYQKRI

-111 QYCFIHYLPIEKKK
+111 QYCFIHYRPIEKKRDTPK
-125 DNPQTKQ
+125 QNPFT
-132 IFPMFKII
+132 FPMFKIV
-140 DFSPSQISEVESNET
+140 DFSPSQISEAQNNET
-155 MLIIIESFLSF
+155 MLIIIESFLSL
-166 EELTKISQNI
+166 EELNKISQNI

-187 KPIAQNVLSCVIPP
+187 KVIAQNVLSCIIPP

-237 YISLKKM
+237 YVSLKQM
-244 QKTPNMVRS
+244 QKTPSMIRS
-253 NTNSNSKINCS
+253 NANSNSKINCS

-271 EIKKKIILLIQ
+271 EIKKKIISLIQ

-289 FYSNTINHLNSEFL
+289 FYSNIINHHNSEFL

-356 ANSLQLLNR
+356 SNSLQLLNR
-365 LRINL
+365 LKINL

-456 TSGKIFNNIRNK
+456 TSGKIFNNLRNK
-468 EDETERKEKDE
+468 ENEKETKEKDE
-479 DDIINSVGIR
+479 DDIIN

-498 VRGYLKRRKYRSM
+498 VRGYLKRRKYRRM

-516 CLIERFKNFTERKKF
+516 CLIKRFKNFTERKKF
-531 LNVKHATVFIQTKI
+531 LNVKHATVFIQTQI

-554 FIKKK
+554 SIKKK

>member
-11 NFFDSLKVRWL
+11 KFFDSLKVRWL
-22 KTKEIYLLLQTVDE
+22 KTKEIYILLQTVDE
-36 LINNGDIELTN
+36 LINNNDIELTN
-47 KPLSPVT
+47 KPLALDT
-54 YSYYFC
+54 FSYYFC

-84 NGSPKVHC
+84 NGRDKVHC

-98 EYQKRV
+98 EYQKRI

-111 QYCFIHYLPIEKKK
+111 QYCFIHYRPIEKKSDTPK
-125 DNPQTKQ
+125 QNPFT
-132 IFPMFKII
+132 FPMFKIV
-140 DFSPSQISEVESNET
+140 DFSPSQISEAQNNET
-155 MLIIIESFLSF
+155 MLIIIESFLSL
-166 EELTKISQNI
+166 EELNKISQNI

-187 KPIAQNVLSCVIPP
+187 KVIAQNVLSCIIPP

-237 YISLKKM
+237 YVSLKQM
-244 QKTPNMVRS
+244 QKTPSMIRS
-253 NTNSNSKINCS
+253 NANSNSKINCS

-271 EIKKKIILLIQ
+271 EIKKKIISLIQ

-289 FYSNTINHLNSEFL
+289 FYSNIINHHNSEFL

-356 ANSLQLLNR
+356 SNSLQLLNR
-365 LRINL
+365 LKINL

-456 TSGKIFNNIRNK
+456 TSGKIFNNLRNK
-468 EDETERKEKDE
+468 ENEKETKEKDE
-479 DDIINSVGIR
+479 DDIIN

-498 VRGYLKRRKYRSM
+498 VRGYLKRRKYRRM

-516 CLIERFKNFTERKKF
+516 CLIKRFKNFTERKKF
-531 LNVKHATVFIQTKI
+531 LNVKHATVFIQTQI

-554 FIKKK
+554 SIKKK